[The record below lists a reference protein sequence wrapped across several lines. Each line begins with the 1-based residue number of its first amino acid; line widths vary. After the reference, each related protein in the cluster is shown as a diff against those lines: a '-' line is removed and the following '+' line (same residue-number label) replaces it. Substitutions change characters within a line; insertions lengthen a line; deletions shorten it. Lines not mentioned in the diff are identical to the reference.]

1 MFKRLTQTLGLL
13 AVSTSV
19 VIAAPV
25 QQTDTANSANW
36 YRDAAVSP
44 DGSQIVFRYA
54 GQLWL
59 VPSTGG
65 DALPLTSESVFSS
78 HPVWSPNGK
87 SIAFSSNRFGTG
99 DVFTM
104 DVNSGQSQRLTY
116 HPGKD
121 VPYSYSSDGSTVYFA
136 SRRIGNDKANMGNGL
151 FGAGFYLYSV
161 NANGGREHLELGNA
175 VSSFDSAH
183 TAQGFLYTDMPS
195 IEQEWRKHHTS
206 ASARDIWLYKGGK
219 HLQLTYFKGEDRD
232 AHWSADD
239 SAMYYL
245 SERSGSFNVWRKD
258 INDPSAKPEQQTFF
272 DTFPLRSLSVSNQND
287 LVFSYDGDIWIKPN
301 QDAKSHKVAIHIRKQ
316 DLQASERNV
325 NLKYQAT
332 EFAVS
337 PSGKEAAIVARG
349 DIFVVSM
356 SSGSVVRVTHTG
368 QQEKDVSFSNDG
380 KSLYYSSERNGNWDI
395 YRSQVN
401 ATDQGFIGSTSIT
414 ETAVTQTP
422 QDEYQP
428 VLSPDNKKIAY
439 RVDINNLVVENLAD
453 KSIIPL
459 VKSTELYSYAR
470 SDWSY
475 NWSPDSQYVISRT
488 GSLFGANKIVMFDS
502 NKKDS
507 RIVLSQS
514 GFGKFS
520 PVFSNDGQIAY
531 WLTTKDGVTKLDGSP
546 TQLDVYGVSL
556 NKFTEYNWFKHQ
568 DAVALTA
575 TSDQDKSKDKDDS
588 KAKKQDEQQAATA
601 PKTEVDA
608 KGLAQRIHRLTPLSL
623 NLEFAALSP
632 DNKDVLVAYNQKE
645 NLVFATFSVATQEF
659 TPLFTRPAAAVSQ
672 IQLSNDGSSLI
683 MLGNGTIE
691 NYSLATHQSKT
702 QAFDLQAEFDFA
714 QERNYIFNHV
724 WRLTEQ
730 RFYNAKLHDV
740 DWAGL
745 KTSYARHLPAVHTYQ
760 DFAILLSEMVGELNA
775 SHTGASFYEQGQD
788 WEKVGA
794 LGVFYDDSYQGE
806 GVRVDTV
813 LDNGPSDLPNSA
825 IVAGSI
831 IKTVNGTA
839 IQKSDDI
846 YPYLRNLI
854 GKPTT
859 LGVVKPDTD
868 KVVNV
873 QVFPI
878 DNKQEFKLSYQY
890 WVAKNEKLADT
901 LSKGKIGYVHVPQ
914 MDSDSYKQLV
924 DKLFGEN
931 RDKDAV
937 VIDIRFNTGGNLHDQ
952 IVDLL
957 SAVQYG
963 TAVSRDGYQAAKFPI
978 RRWTK
983 PTVLL
988 VNSYCY
994 SDASVM
1000 AQLYQDNKLGK
1011 VVGDTVPGTG
1021 TFVNWQHQQ
1030 NPMLVYGVPQLGMKD
1045 KHGNWLENQE
1055 IVPDVIVHNYPDSIA
1070 NQRDVQLETAVK
1082 QLLSNK

>member
-13 AVSTSV
+13 AVTTSV
-19 VIAAPV
+19 VVAAPV

-87 SIAFSSNRFGTG
+87 SIAFTSNRYGSG

-116 HPGKD
+116 HPSKD

-136 SRRIGNDKANMGNGL
+136 SRRIGNSKANMGNGL
-151 FGAGFYLYSV
+151 FGAGIYLYSV
-161 NANGGREHLELGNA
+161 NAQGGREHLELGNS

-183 TAQGFLYTDMPS
+183 NAQGFLYTNRPS
-195 IEQEWRKHHTS
+195 IEQEWRKHQTS

-219 HLQLTYFKGEDRD
+219 HLQLTYYKGEDRD

-239 SAMYYL
+239 SVMYYL
-245 SERSGSFNVWRKD
+245 SERSGSFNVWRKE
-258 INDPSAKPEQQTFF
+258 INDPTAKPEQQTFF
-272 DTFPLRSLSVSNQND
+272 DTAPLRSLSVSNQND
-287 LVFSYDGDIWIKPN
+287 LVFSYDGDIWIKPSH
-301 QDAKSHKVAIHIRKQ
+301 DAKSHKVAIHIRKQ
-316 DLQASERNV
+316 DLKGSESNV

-356 SSGSVVRVTHTG
+356 SSGSVVRVTHTA
-368 QQEKDVSFSNDG
+368 QQEKDVSFSKDG

-395 YRSQVN
+395 FRSQIN
-401 ATDQGFIGSTSIT
+401 AADSGFVGATSIT
-414 ETAVTQTP
+414 ETAITQTP
-422 QDEYQP
+422 QDEIQP
-428 VLSPDNKKIAY
+428 VLSPDNQKVAY
-439 RVDINNLVVENLAD
+439 RVDINSLVVENLGD
-453 KSIIPL
+453 HSITPL
-459 VKSTELYSYAR
+459 IKANELYSYSR

-475 NWSPDSQYVISRT
+475 SWSPDSQYIISRT
-488 GSLFGANKIVMFDS
+488 GSVLDANKIVMFDTTQ
-502 NKKDS
+502 KDK
-507 RIVLSQS
+507 RILLSQS
-514 GFGKFS
+514 GFGKYS
-520 PVFSNDGQIAY
+520 PTFSNDGQIAY
-531 WLTTKDGVTKLDGSP
+531 WVTTKDGVTELDGSP

-568 DAVALTA
+568 DAVALTPTA
-575 TSDQDKSKDKDDS
+575 DNDKAKDKDDS
-588 KAKKQDEQQAATA
+588 DAKKPAEPQAPATRI
-601 PKTEVDA
+601 EE
-608 KGLAQRIHRLTPLSL
+608 KGLAQRVHRLTPLSL

-632 DNKDVLVAYNQKE
+632 DNKDVLVAYVQKE

-672 IQLSNDGSSLI
+672 IQISDDGSALN

-691 NYSLATHQSKT
+691 SYSLATHQSKT
-702 QAFDLQAEFDFA
+702 QAFDLQAEFNFA
-714 QERNYIFNHV
+714 QERNYIFDHV

-730 RFYNAKLHDV
+730 RFYNEDLHGV

-745 KTSYARHLPAVHTYQ
+745 KTRYARHLPAIHTYE

-775 SHTGASFYEQGQD
+775 SHTGASFHAQGQN
-788 WEKVGA
+788 WEKVGS
-794 LGVFYDDSYQGE
+794 LGLFYDDTYQGE
-806 GVRVDTV
+806 GVRVDAV
-813 LDNGPSDLPNSA
+813 LDNGPADLPNSA

-831 IKTVNGTA
+831 IKSVNGIA
-839 IQKSDDI
+839 IQKNNDI

-859 LGVVKPDTD
+859 LGVVKPDSD

-878 DNKQEFKLSYQY
+878 DSKQEQALSYQY
-890 WVAKNEKLADT
+890 WVNKNETLTDQ
-901 LSKGKIGYVHVPQ
+901 LSKGKVGYVHVPQ
-914 MDSDSYKQLV
+914 MNSESYKELV
-924 DKLFGEN
+924 NKLFGEN

-957 SAVQYG
+957 SAVEYG

-1030 NPMLVYGVPQLGMKD
+1030 NPLLIYGVPQLGVKD

-1082 QLLSNK
+1082 QLLPKQ